1 MTIKWIFTDMDGT
14 LLNSQGRLTPSNAT
28 AICKANIPITLVS
41 ARAPM
46 EMAEAVNILGLTG
59 PQVAFN
65 GGLIY
70 QIKDGVIQ
78 PLHTDIIKKETAQTL
93 LAKVRQHFSHISL
106 SYYDLNHWYCDKID
120 KGIRFEYELTKQAPT
135 LINDQA
141 TFLQAQ
147 DNTFK
152 IMMIC
157 FEEESMRELEKYLQ
171 SLALPDI
178 SIQRSGKFY
187 LEITS
192 KNAKKS
198 KGISYIFKKERL
210 DKFDTAAF
218 GDGHNDIP
226 MLEMVGYPIVM
237 GNAFDD
243 LKRLAYKITKSND
256 QDGVGYGIHKF
267 LKGLDNGKHST
278 NRQTKRLFSF

>member
-1 MTIKWIFTDMDGT
+1 MKRIFTDMDGT
-14 LLNSQGRLTPSNAT
+14 LLNSHGRLAPSNAA
-28 AICKANIPITLVS
+28 AIKEAAIPVTLVS

-46 EMAEAVNILGLTG
+46 EMLEAIEALDLTG

-70 QIKDGVIQ
+70 QMKNGKVL
-78 PLHTDIIKKETAQTL
+78 PLHIDIIKRKTAQDL
-93 LAKVRQHFSHISL
+93 LAKVRQHFPQVSL

-120 KGIRFEYELTKQAPT
+120 KGIRYEYDLTRQAPT
-135 LINDQA
+135 LINDQQP
-141 TFLQAQ
+141 FLQAQ
-147 DNTFK
+147 ENTFK

-157 FEEESMRELEKYLQ
+157 FEEEGMRELEKYLQ
-171 SLALPDI
+171 ALELPDV

-198 KGISYIFKKERL
+198 KGISYILKKEGL
-210 DKFDTAAF
+210 EKEETAAF
-218 GDGHNDIP
+218 GDGHNDLP

-237 GNAFDD
+237 ANAFADI
-243 LKRLAYKITKSND
+243 KKVAYKVTKSND
-256 QDGVGYGIHKF
+256 KDGVGYGIHKF
-267 LKGLDNGKHST
+267 LKGLNHGKHST
-278 NRQTKRLFSF
+278 NRETQRLFSF